1 MREFWFQ
8 IREFLATSRR
18 AILNIIDRSI
28 FGLSILALGAI
39 IVEYGFAP
47 SKKWEVLLHGAEFFT
62 LFLFGL
68 GQILRPYLIKKTERQ
83 NRGVILGVLSL
94 LVAVGVG
101 FFRADILY
109 LIPDLRGDELFLIFH
124 VFTGFVFLIEVSRT
138 ISASQGLSLNPASL
152 FMVSFLLL
160 IFAGA
165 GLLMLPEATTKHIS
179 FLDALFTSTSAVCVT
194 GLSTLSTSTDFTLT
208 GKIIILLLIQ
218 VGGLGIMTFTSF
230 FGLFFQ
236 GTSSLK
242 NRLYMRDFL
251 NEDNVNLV
259 FSTLTK
265 VVGLT
270 FLIELLGA
278 LFIYLT
284 TLETS
289 FSSEF
294 DHIFFSVFHSISAF
308 CNAGFSTL
316 GGGLADQMVVTNY
329 NLHLV
334 IAMLIILGGLGFPI
348 MFNFFNLGMHYLGKW
363 THKWFGKKKPVHRA
377 RLVNVNARL
386 AMTTTIVLLL
396 LGFGL
401 FLFLEW
407 DHTLAGKTG
416 WEKFV
421 LSVFGSVT
429 PRTAGFNT
437 VDMTAMAMPT
447 VLFYLLFMWIG
458 ASPGSTGGG
467 IKTTTIAVGFL
478 NVVSVA
484 RGKDRTEVF
493 RRRVS
498 DDSIKRAF
506 VAIMI
511 SIMVILLATFF
522 LTITE
527 PDKDPTKLL
536 FEAFSAV
543 GTVGLS
549 LNLTPELS
557 SGGKFIIIICMF
569 VGRMGMLT
577 LITAFF
583 RKVRSLNYTYP
594 SENIQVS

>member
-1 MREFWFQ
+1 MREFWFHL
-8 IREFLATSRR
+8 REFLATSRR
-18 AILNIIDRSI
+18 AILTIIDRSI
-28 FGLSILALGAI
+28 FFLSILALGAI
-39 IVEYGFAP
+39 VVERGFAP
-47 SKKWEVLLHGAEFFT
+47 EKKWEILLQATEFIT

-68 GQILRPYLIKKTERQ
+68 GQILRPYFLKKEERQ
-83 NRGVILGVLSL
+83 KRGIVLGILSL
-94 LVAVGVG
+94 IVAIGVG
-101 FFRADILY
+101 FFRSDIIYVFQSLN
-109 LIPDLRGDELFLIFH
+109 GEELMILFH
-124 VFTGFVFLIEVSRT
+124 GFTGLVFLVELGRA
-138 ISASQGLSLNPASL
+138 ISATRGITLNPASL
-152 FMVSFLLL
+152 FMVSFLFL

-165 GLLMLPEATTKHIS
+165 GLLMLPEATTKGIS

-194 GLSTLSTSTDFTLT
+194 GLSTLSTATDFTLS
-208 GKIIILLLIQ
+208 GKIIIIVLIQ

-251 NEDNVNLV
+251 NEENVNLV

-270 FLIELLGA
+270 FLIEILGA
-278 LFIYLT
+278 VFIYFT
-284 TLETS
+284 TMSTNFE
-289 FSSEF
+289 SEF
-294 DHIFFSVFHSISAF
+294 DHVFFSLFHSISAF

-348 MFNFFNLGMHYLGKW
+348 MFNFFNLGLYYVKKW
-363 THKWFGKKKPVHRA
+363 VGKWFGKKKQIHRA

-386 AMTTTIVLLL
+386 AMITTLILLV

-401 FLFLEW
+401 FLLLEW
-407 DHTLAGKTG
+407 DHTLAGKTW

-484 RGKDRTEVF
+484 KGKDRTEIF
-493 RRRVS
+493 RRKIA

-511 SIMVILLATFF
+511 SIMVILFATFA

-527 PDKDPTKLL
+527 PGKDPTKLL

-549 LNLTPELS
+549 LNLTPELT

-583 RKVRSLNYTYP
+583 RKVRSLQYAYP
-594 SENIQVS
+594 TENIQVS